1 MSLSVQDRIETGN
14 RQTHG
19 VQDKAL
25 GQLGKLPPFSPVL
38 TKLMASLADEDVSFS
53 EIAGCIE
60 KDTVLAGN
68 MLRLVNSALYGLR
81 GTVNS
86 VRHAV
91 SLLGLSR
98 IRNTA
103 MSISL
108 GQLYLRLNTHPQW
121 SHRQFNMRSISEAL
135 MADQLAQQIDVDYPE
150 GGFAAGLLHHLG
162 LLLAAIAIQAEF
174 EQVRVGYSD
183 GTRSLEECE
192 LMYWG
197 FAHTELTGGILREW
211 NLPKPIQA
219 AVRTD
224 LPIPANAV
232 PAPLSK
238 LVQASSRLSD
248 RLAIPLQPWMR
259 QPEGLPMEIFEELRL
274 EAKAP
279 KILERF
285 HAEFEAIRSFFH

>member
-1 MSLSVQDRIETGN
+1 MS
-14 RQTHG
+14 
-19 VQDKAL
+19 
-25 GQLGKLPPFSPVL
+25 QLGKLPPFSPVL
-38 TKLMASLADEDVSFS
+38 NKLMASLASDDVSFS
-53 EIAGCIE
+53 EIAGWIE

-108 GQLYLRLNTHPQW
+108 GQLYVKLNAHPQW
-121 SHRQFNMRSISEAL
+121 SHRQFNLRCVSEAL
-135 MADQLAQQIDVDYPE
+135 MADQLAQHLDVDYPE

-162 LLLAAIAIQAEF
+162 LMLSAIAIQAEF

-192 LMYWG
+192 LTYWG
-197 FAHTELTGGILREW
+197 FAHTQLSAGILREW
-211 NLPKPIQA
+211 NLPKQIQA

-224 LPIPANAV
+224 LPISAQQD

-238 LVQASSRLSD
+238 IVLAAGRISD
-248 RLAIPLQPWMR
+248 RLAIPIQPWMR
-259 QPEGLPMEIFEELRL
+259 QPDGVPMDIFEELRL
-274 EAKAP
+274 EAKAE
-279 KILERF
+279 KIQERF
-285 HAEFEAIRSFFH
+285 TTEFEAIRSLFH

>member
-1 MSLSVQDRIETGN
+1 MTLALREKFETAG
-14 RQTHG
+14 RTPMTVHA
-19 VQDKAL
+19 KAI

-53 EIAGCIE
+53 EVAATIE

-68 MLRLVNSALYGLR
+68 VLRMVNSARYGLR

-108 GQLYLRLNTHPQW
+108 GQLYTKLNAHPQW
-121 SHRQFNMRSISEAL
+121 SHRQFNMRSTAEAI
-135 MADQLAQQIDVDYPE
+135 MADQLAQHIDADYPE

-174 EQVRVGYSD
+174 DQMRLDYTAGAHLLV
-183 GTRSLEECE
+183 ECE
-192 LMYWG
+192 RLRWG
-197 FAHTELTGGILREW
+197 FAHTELTGSILREW
-211 NLPKPIQA
+211 NLPTPIQS

-224 LPIPANAV
+224 LPIPSDATPV
-232 PAPLSK
+232 PLAR
-238 LVQASSRLSD
+238 LVLASSRLSG
-248 RLAIPLQPWMR
+248 RLSIPIQPWMR
-259 QPEGLPMEIFEELRL
+259 PPEGLPMDVFEELGL
-274 EAKAP
+274 QDKAP
-279 KILERF
+279 LILERF
-285 HAEFEAIRSFFH
+285 HTEFEATRSFFQ

>member
-1 MSLSVQDRIETGN
+1 MSLSIQERAEALG
-14 RQTHG
+14 RRPHG
-19 VQDKAL
+19 VQEKAL
-25 GQLGKLPPFSPVL
+25 GQLAKLPPFSPVL
-38 TKLMASLADEDVSFS
+38 NKLMASLADEDVSFS
-53 EIAGCIE
+53 EIAGWIE

-108 GQLYLRLNTHPQW
+108 GQLYVKLNTHPQW
-121 SHRQFNMRSISEAL
+121 SHRQFNLRSVAEAL
-135 MADQLAQQIDVDYPE
+135 MADQFAQHLDADYPE

-162 LLLAAIAIQAEF
+162 LLLAAIAIQSEF

-183 GTRSLEECE
+183 GARSLEDCE

-197 FAHTELTGGILREW
+197 FAHTELSAAILREW

-224 LPIPANAV
+224 LPIDPHQS

-238 LVQASSRLSD
+238 IVVAAGRTVD
-248 RLAIPLQPWMR
+248 RLAVPVQPWMR
-259 QPEGLPMEIFEELRL
+259 QPDGGPMDIFEELRL
-274 EAKAP
+274 ESKAE
-279 KILERF
+279 KIQERF
-285 HAEFEAIRSFFH
+285 AADFEAIRGFFH

>member
-1 MSLSVQDRIETGN
+1 
-14 RQTHG
+14 
-19 VQDKAL
+19 
-25 GQLGKLPPFSPVL
+25 
-38 TKLMASLADEDVSFS
+38 MASLASDDVSYS
-53 EIAGCIE
+53 EIAGWIE

-108 GQLYLRLNTHPQW
+108 GQLYVKLNAHPHW
-121 SHRQFNMRSISEAL
+121 SHRQFNLRCVSEAL
-135 MADQLAQQIDVDYPE
+135 MADQLAQHLDVDYPE

-162 LLLAAIAIQAEF
+162 LMLSAIAIQAEF

-183 GTRSLEECE
+183 GARSLEECE
-192 LMYWG
+192 LTYWG
-197 FAHTELTGGILREW
+197 FAHTQLSAGILREW
-211 NLPKPIQA
+211 NLPKQIQA

-224 LPIPANAV
+224 LPICAQQD

-238 LVQASSRLSD
+238 IVLAAGRISD
-248 RLAIPLQPWMR
+248 RLAIPIQPWMR
-259 QPEGLPMEIFEELRL
+259 RPDGVPMDIFEELRL
-274 EAKAP
+274 EPKAE
-279 KILERF
+279 KIQECF
-285 HAEFEAIRSFFH
+285 TTEFEAIRTLFH

>member
-1 MSLSVQDRIETGN
+1 MTLGAQDRTEPSS
-14 RQTHG
+14 RQHHA

-38 TKLMASLADEDVSFS
+38 NKLMASLADEDVSFS
-53 EIAGCIE
+53 EIAGWIE

-108 GQLYLRLNTHPQW
+108 GQLYVKLNAHPQW
-121 SHRQFNMRSISEAL
+121 SHRQFNLRCVSEAL
-135 MADQLAQQIDVDYPE
+135 MADQLAQHYNVDYPE

-174 EQVRVGYSD
+174 EQVRVGYAD

-197 FAHTELTGGILREW
+197 FAHTELSGGILREW

-224 LPIPANAV
+224 LPIPPAAD

-238 LVQASSRLSD
+238 LVLTAGRISD
-248 RLAIPLQPWMR
+248 RLAIPVQPWLR
-259 QPEGLPMEIFEELRL
+259 QPDGIPMEIFEEMRL
-274 EAKAP
+274 ESKAER
-279 KILERF
+279 ILERF
-285 HAEFEAIRSFFH
+285 HTEFDAIRSFFH

>member
-1 MSLSVQDRIETGN
+1 MTLSMQERIDPN
-14 RQTHG
+14 ARKPHG
-19 VQDKAL
+19 VQEKAL

-38 TKLMASLADEDVSFS
+38 NKLMASLADEDVSFS

-91 SLLGLSR
+91 SLLGLAR

-108 GQLYLRLNTHPQW
+108 GQLYVKLNTHPQW
-121 SHRQFNMRSISEAL
+121 SHRQFNLRCVSEAI
-135 MADQLAQQIDVDYPE
+135 MADQLAQHMDVDYPE

-174 EQVRVGYSD
+174 EQVRVGYAD
-183 GTRSLEECE
+183 GTHTLEECE

-197 FAHTELTGGILREW
+197 FAHTELSAAILREW
-211 NLPKPIQA
+211 NLPKPIQS

-224 LPIPANAV
+224 LPIPAQQV

-238 LVQASSRLSD
+238 VVLAAGRLSD
-248 RLAIPLQPWMR
+248 RLAVPVQPWVR
-259 QPEGLPMEIFEELRL
+259 QPDGAPMDIFEELRL
-274 EAKAP
+274 EAKAE
-279 KILERF
+279 KIQDRF
-285 HAEFEAIRSFFH
+285 QVEFDAIRSFFH

>member
-1 MSLSVQDRIETGN
+1 MRERFDTAGRAPMHI
-14 RQTHG
+14 HA
-19 VQDKAL
+19 KAI

-38 TKLMASLADEDVSFS
+38 TKLMASLADEDVSFN
-53 EIAGCIE
+53 EIATTIE

-68 MLRLVNSALYGLR
+68 VLRLVNSALYGLR

-108 GQLYLRLNTHPQW
+108 GQLYTKLNAHPKW
-121 SHRQFNMRSISEAL
+121 SHRQFNLRSISEAT
-135 MADQLAQQIDVDYPE
+135 MADQLAQHIDADYPE

-174 EQVRVGYSD
+174 DQVRLGYTD

-197 FAHTELTGGILREW
+197 FAHTELTGSILREW
-211 NLPKPIQA
+211 NLPTPIQT

-224 LPIPANAV
+224 LPIPSDV
-232 PAPLSK
+232 TPVPLSR
-238 LVQASSRLSD
+238 LVLASARLANRLS
-248 RLAIPLQPWMR
+248 IPIQPWMR
-259 QPEGLPMEIFEELRL
+259 PAEGLPTEIFEEMGLQ
-274 EAKAP
+274 EKAP
-279 KILERF
+279 MILERF
-285 HAEFEAIRSFFH
+285 HAEFEAIRGFFH

>member
-1 MSLSVQDRIETGN
+1 
-14 RQTHG
+14 
-19 VQDKAL
+19 
-25 GQLGKLPPFSPVL
+25 
-38 TKLMASLADEDVSFS
+38 MASLASDDVSFS
-53 EIAGCIE
+53 EIAGWIE

-108 GQLYLRLNTHPQW
+108 GQLYVKLNAHPHW
-121 SHRQFNMRSISEAL
+121 SHRQFNLRCVSEAL
-135 MADQLAQQIDVDYPE
+135 MADQLAQHLDVDYPE

-162 LLLAAIAIQAEF
+162 LMLSAIAIQAEF

-183 GTRSLEECE
+183 GARSLEECE
-192 LMYWG
+192 LTYWG
-197 FAHTELTGGILREW
+197 FAHTQLSAGILREW
-211 NLPKPIQA
+211 NLPKQIQA

-224 LPIPANAV
+224 LPISAQQD

-238 LVQASSRLSD
+238 IVLAAGRISD
-248 RLAIPLQPWMR
+248 RLAIPIQPWMR
-259 QPEGLPMEIFEELRL
+259 RPDGVPMDIFEELRL
-274 EAKAP
+274 EPKAE
-279 KILERF
+279 KIQECF
-285 HAEFEAIRSFFH
+285 TTEFEAIRTLFH

>member
-1 MSLSVQDRIETGN
+1 
-14 RQTHG
+14 
-19 VQDKAL
+19 L

-38 TKLMASLADEDVSFS
+38 NKLMASLADEDVSFS
-53 EIAGCIE
+53 EIAGWIE

-108 GQLYLRLNTHPQW
+108 GQLYVKLNAHPQW
-121 SHRQFNMRSISEAL
+121 SHRQFNLRCVSEAL
-135 MADQLAQQIDVDYPE
+135 MADQLAQHYNVDYPE

-174 EQVRVGYSD
+174 EQVRVGYAD

-197 FAHTELTGGILREW
+197 FAHTELSGGILREW

-224 LPIPANAV
+224 LPIPPAAD

-238 LVQASSRLSD
+238 LVLTAGRISD
-248 RLAIPLQPWMR
+248 RLAIPVQPWLR
-259 QPEGLPMEIFEELRL
+259 QPDGIPMEIFEEMRL
-274 EAKAP
+274 ESKAER
-279 KILERF
+279 ILERF
-285 HAEFEAIRSFFH
+285 HTEFDAIRSFFH

>member
-1 MSLSVQDRIETGN
+1 MSLSIQERIDPASRRGQGIHE
-14 RQTHG
+14 
-19 VQDKAL
+19 KAL

-38 TKLMASLADEDVSFS
+38 NKLMASLANDDVSFS

-68 MLRLVNSALYGLR
+68 MLRLVNSALYGRR

-98 IRNTA
+98 VRNTA

-108 GQLYLRLNTHPQW
+108 GQLYVKLNAHPQW
-121 SHRQFNMRSISEAL
+121 SHRQFNLRCVSEAL
-135 MADQLAQQIDVDYPE
+135 MADQLAQHVDVDYPE

-162 LLLAAIAIQAEF
+162 LLLAAIAIQPEF
-174 EQVRVGYSD
+174 EQVRVGYLD
-183 GTRSLEECE
+183 GTRSFEECE
-192 LMYWG
+192 LTYWG

-219 AVRTD
+219 AIRTD
-224 LPIPANAV
+224 LPISAQEV

-238 LVQASSRLSD
+238 LVQAAGRISD
-248 RLAIPLQPWMR
+248 RIAVPVQPWMR
-259 QPEGLPMEIFEELRL
+259 QPEGIPMDIFEELRL
-274 EAKAP
+274 ESKAE
-279 KILERF
+279 KIQERF
-285 HAEFEAIRSFFH
+285 TTEFEAIRSLFH